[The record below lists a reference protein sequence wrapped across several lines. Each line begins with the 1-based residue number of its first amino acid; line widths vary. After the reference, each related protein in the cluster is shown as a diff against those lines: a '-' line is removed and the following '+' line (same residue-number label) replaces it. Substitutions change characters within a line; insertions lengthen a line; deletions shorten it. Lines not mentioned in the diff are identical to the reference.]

1 MESYQRFLKPDV
13 LAKLQ
18 GLDVKARLVVEG
30 FLAGL
35 HKSPYHG
42 FSVEFAEYRQYMPGD
57 ELKRVDWKVYGRS
70 DRYYVKEFEEETNLK
85 AYLLLDTSASMGY
98 HQGASDSKLAY
109 GACLAAALGWFTKWA
124 IGRFDATTA
133 AFQASMEKHNAALLV
148 VIGDQKA
155 QHQQSI
161 DTVARNT
168 VAIEQITKTLEYC
181 RARNGERT

>member
-1 MESYQRFLKPDV
+1 MTNMNTLEAIDHA
-13 LAKLQ
+13 AKQ
-18 GLDVKARLVVEG
+18 DAN
-30 FLAGL
+30 
-35 HKSPYHG
+35 
-42 FSVEFAEYRQYMPGD
+42 
-57 ELKRVDWKVYGRS
+57 W
-70 DRYYVKEFEEETNLK
+70 
-85 AYLLLDTSASMGY
+85 LLIFGIV
-98 HQGASDSKLAY
+98 
-109 GACLAAALGWFTKWA
+109 CLGAALGWFTKWA